1 MKIKHFG
8 YISLILLILTALW
21 LVLLIVSM
29 AGKGSSDTL
38 DQAIASLA
46 RPDPLGYASYLNAA
60 VLTIVATILLAGLY
74 LYCKGA
80 DAGLALIGLIFA
92 PAYCVLNLFAYLSQ
106 VTLVPALVSLYDT
119 AGYRDIAY
127 VLLGQ
132 SIQNWWGSMVMVL
145 NNLAYAIL
153 GISSIAFGLIL
164 LKKGKYAKISGSL
177 LILNAIACILGF
189 IGILAGNRLVGM
201 GSLIGGVV
209 FILALVALTLMF
221 FKEAEV
227 TI

>member
-1 MKIKHFG
+1 
-8 YISLILLILTALW
+8 
-21 LVLLIVSM
+21 
-29 AGKGSSDTL
+29 
-38 DQAIASLA
+38 
-46 RPDPLGYASYLNAA
+46 
-60 VLTIVATILLAGLY
+60 LY
-74 LYCKGA
+74 LYCREA
-80 DAGLALIGLIFA
+80 DPGLALIGLVFA
-92 PAYCVLNLFAYLSQ
+92 PAYCILNLFAYLSQ
-106 VTLVPALVSLYDT
+106 VTLVPALVSLSDN
-119 AGYRDIAY
+119 AGYREIAY

-132 SIQNWWGSMVMVL
+132 SIQYWWGSMVMVL

-227 TI
+227 TV